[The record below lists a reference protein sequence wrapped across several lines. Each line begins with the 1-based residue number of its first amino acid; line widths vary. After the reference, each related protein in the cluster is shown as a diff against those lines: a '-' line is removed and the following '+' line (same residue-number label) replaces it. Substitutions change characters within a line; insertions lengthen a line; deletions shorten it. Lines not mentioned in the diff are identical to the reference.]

1 MEHAIPSSF
10 ELNGNLLTNEFY
22 KFGQNGEIIKLDEND
37 CNKLINDKNTI
48 KMQFPYGINGIMSDI
63 RQYSIN
69 NFNLNNIINIIKDF
83 YSANL
88 SLEEKEKIYSES
100 DELGEAL
107 GDISTTKD
115 ILRFT
120 NQCFLEEINYENGIY
135 IVRTGS

>member
-1 MEHAIPSSF
+1 MANIPSSF

-88 SLEEKEKIYSES
+88 SLEEKETIYSES

-107 GDISTTKD
+107 GDISPTKD